1 MQSRLAAEDIDG
13 LVGVGE
19 RPIEIRPL
27 VELTAGDA
35 VRAAGLPMGQKVQLP
50 RISETLGLPCLE

>member
-13 LVGVGE
+13 LIGVGE
-19 RPIEIRPL
+19 RPIEIRSL
-27 VELTAGDA
+27 VELNAGDA
-35 VRAAGLPMGQKVQLP
+35 VRVTWLPMRQKVQLP